1 MNKQKVN
8 TKLQTKQ
15 LKKLSSSEFDE
26 IIKEEVKRYKKIGKN
41 ESYKEWKEHIKEFI
55 GGLEDNYDIDV
66 SYELRKKTSLAKGYQ
81 SCIET
86 ISIPTSIALIE
97 AMNNIIE
104 DKMQKAFIS
113 IVVIFALI
121 IIAAFNYGNNSLMID
136 FVDEV
141 ERIINKE

>member
-26 IIKEEVKRYKKIGKN
+26 IIKKEVKRYKKIGKN

-66 SYELRKKTSLAKGYQ
+66 SYELRKKTSLAKGYV
-81 SCIET
+81 SLIET

-97 AMNNIIE
+97 AINNIIE
-104 DKMQKAFIS
+104 DKMQKAIFS
-113 IVVIFALI
+113 IAVIFALI
-121 IIAAFNYGNNSLMID
+121 IIAAFDCGNNSLMID

>member
-15 LKKLSSSEFDE
+15 FKKLSSSEFDE
-26 IIKEEVKRYKKIGKN
+26 KIKEELKRYKKIGKN

-81 SCIET
+81 SLIET
-86 ISIPTSIALIE
+86 ISIPASIALIE

-104 DKMQKAFIS
+104 DKMQKAFFS
-113 IVVIFALI
+113 IVVIIVLT
-121 IIAAFNYGNNSLMID
+121 IIAAFDCGNNSLMID